1 MSLVSII
8 TPTFNE
14 VENIEPLSLKIKEI
28 CETNKINYEQ
38 IIIDNDSTDGT
49 IEVIRKLTSQFKS
62 IKAIIN
68 QSNFGQLKTF
78 FYALKQSNADA
89 VIMLPS
95 DFQTPPEIII
105 DYYNKW
111 NSGSKVILGRRIKV
125 SDAFLLKIIKS
136 FYYNLVVMIFNHKM
150 EKNIT
155 GEGLFDKSV
164 VQVFKNIKDPIPFIR
179 GLIFELGYKIDFVDF
194 TQNKRSKGFSKNNFY
209 TLFDIGLIGVV
220 KHSNILLRLMII
232 IGFIFGIMSLLIA
245 IGFFFYKIFFWDS
258 FQLGMAPILIGFFAI
273 SSIQIMIIGLIG
285 EYVSTVLSYV
295 KDLPLIIEKERI
307 NFK

>member
-111 NSGSKVILGRRIKV
+111 IYLLQTKILGTIP
-125 SDAFLLKIIKS
+125 
-136 FYYNLVVMIFNHKM
+136 NLAGMKNSVM
-150 EKNIT
+150 
-155 GEGLFDKSV
+155 
-164 VQVFKNIKDPIPFIR
+164 
-179 GLIFELGYKIDFVDF
+179 
-194 TQNKRSKGFSKNNFY
+194 FSKIAKY
-209 TLFDIGLIGVV
+209 TKVE
-220 KHSNILLRLMII
+220 
-232 IGFIFGIMSLLIA
+232 
-245 IGFFFYKIFFWDS
+245 
-258 FQLGMAPILIGFFAI
+258 
-273 SSIQIMIIGLIG
+273 SS
-285 EYVSTVLSYV
+285 
-295 KDLPLIIEKERI
+295 
-307 NFK
+307 